1 MATLPVKWFD
11 NRFHG
16 IPLLSGTPGAFTD
29 LMDAVLVNGFG
40 NTNVVSINVLDKK
53 ATLILQD
60 GVRFI
65 PKAVVAL
72 TNMSNQALNTE
83 YRVVSADIGKLVIE
97 MDVPDGPI
105 TVTNVVVKYAPIGW
119 FKPFSGVS
127 RGIYKPSKVDALNWM
142 FYVDDTQALG
152 AEVCIC
158 ENATTIDNRIDQK
171 PANNTYRWLKSVSA
185 NTDNRNSFCII
196 GDPYCFYYKGSQ
208 LNTIPALNKDYG
220 CWNFVGEGVRLSKT
234 LDPFAVYLTGQLN
247 RYNTY
252 NSSGNVFANEP
263 SNSPKITLRPANGL
277 KMNQS
282 FIPILRNTN
291 YWSYFTETLYYNSDG
306 DSILFNEHFFLDDG
320 RRITKIPG
328 VVTSPGYK
336 QGYTFESFIEAKD
349 NNLGRDLIYSRS
361 SPDSSS
367 SSNPTMYN
375 YFDIT
380 GPWR

>member
-40 NTNVVSINVLDKK
+40 NTNVVTINVLDKK

-83 YRVVSADIGKLVIE
+83 YRVVSSDIGKLVIE

-142 FYVDDTQALG
+142 FYVDDTQAQG
-152 AEVCIC
+152 SEVCIC
-158 ENATTIDNRIDQK
+158 ENATSLDNRIDQK
-171 PANNTYRWLKSVSA
+171 PSNNTYRWLKSYYA

-208 LNTIPALNKDYG
+208 MNTLPALNKDYG

-234 LDPFAVYLTGQLN
+234 LDPFAVYLTGQLDKGQPIY
-247 RYNTY
+247 YN
-252 NSSGNVFANEP
+252 GNVFINDP
-263 SNSPKITLRPANGL
+263 NSSPKTTLRPANGL

-282 FIPILRNTN
+282 FIPTLRNTN
-291 YWSYFTETLYYNSDG
+291 YWTYFTETLYYNSDG

-336 QGYTFESFIEAKD
+336 QGYTFESFIDAKD
-349 NNLGRDLIYSRS
+349 NSLGRDLIYSRS
-361 SPDSSS
+361 SPDNYTY
-367 SSNPTMYN
+367 SNPNVHN